1 VSRRELHPEEAIL
14 DAAPAVVAERGIRA
28 ATVAAVAAASGAPT
42 GSIYHRFG
50 SVQEVLAR
58 LWVRAVRRSQEATLP
73 LLAEEDPAQGLV
85 AAALATYDFCF
96 RRPDD
101 ARLLALFSRSDFL
114 AAGLPGEL
122 NEELVRLNDAAMDAM
137 RHLSR
142 RLFGRA
148 ARRELDLVL
157 ACAVD
162 LPYGL
167 ARRYLE
173 TGARPPSSRRAA
185 VATGVRAMLTEGE
198 G

>member
-1 VSRRELHPEEAIL
+1 MHPEEAIM
-14 DAAPAVVAERGIRA
+14 DAARAVVVERGIRA
-28 ATVAAVAAASGAPT
+28 TTVAAVAAASGAPT

-58 LWVRAVRRSQEATLP
+58 VWIRAVRRSQEATLP
-73 LLAEEDPAQGLV
+73 HLAREDPAQAV
-85 AAALATYDFCF
+85 VDAALASYEFCI

-114 AAGLPGEL
+114 STELPADL
-122 NEELVRLNDAAMDAM
+122 HEELVHLNNAALDAV
-137 RHLSR
+137 RQLGV

-148 ARRELDLVL
+148 ARPEVALVL

-167 ARRYLE
+167 ARRYLD
-173 TGARPPSSRRAA
+173 TAARPPSSLQTA
-185 VATGVRAMLTEGE
+185 VAAGVRAMLSAREG
-198 G
+198 